1 MRSFWLAL
9 VVVTSCTHLKAKEQT
24 VAEHR
29 SDAVLH
35 RQRSL
40 DERAKYDATEVKR
53 VPPRSPMMGAE
64 LGGQAVAETYNPTS
78 DHLAKADREMRLA
91 NEHLAAANTLRA
103 FENQACAGLAA
114 GERASCPL
122 LASSVSRV
130 RSTPRGFLLTIRAD
144 ADVGLTYRRLNCHL
158 AYAVST
164 GFDRPSCPLFVKGL
178 TLSRDGESDIVFT
191 GENPVVAEAL
201 KVQARRIFVGD
212 VVSVK

>member
-9 VVVTSCTHLKAKEQT
+9 VVVTSCSHLKAKDET

-29 SDAVLH
+29 SDAVVH
-35 RQRSL
+35 QQRSL

-53 VPPRSPMMGAE
+53 VPPHSPMMGADFD
-64 LGGQAVAETYNPTS
+64 GQAIAETYNPTS
-78 DHLAKADREMRLA
+78 DHLAKADRELRLA
-91 NEHLAAANTLRA
+91 NEHLAAANTLRSY
-103 FENQACAGLAA
+103 ENQACAGLPA
-114 GERASCPL
+114 GERSSCPL

-130 RSTPRGFLLTIRAD
+130 RTTTRGFMLTIRPD
-144 ADVGLTYRRLNCHL
+144 ANVDLTYRRLSCHL

-178 TLSRDGESDIVFT
+178 TLSRDGEADIVFT
-191 GENPVVAEAL
+191 GDTQAVAEAL

-212 VVSVK
+212 VVSVR